1 MQMQSE
7 MLGALR
13 RTGGARTFLLTSPH
27 APSVVPM
34 FLMTEEK
41 TVFRSCFSTA
51 CSWYVCRVVSLR
63 VLLPNCM
70 PTGAMSEVF
79 SNTEPQDNPNL
90 EDTSLLWYAQVLL
103 WQASSAMSSSQ
114 TGPCWQQSAGV

>member
-1 MQMQSE
+1 MRLY
-7 MLGALR
+7 MLRVPR

-34 FLMTEEK
+34 FLMTLEN

-70 PTGAMSEVF
+70 STGAGVRDHGPHRIEHNPSLHNVVMLLY
-79 SNTEPQDNPNL
+79 TE
-90 EDTSLLWYAQVLL
+90 ELLYTTEVLL
-103 WQASSAMSSSQ
+103 EKASAQ
-114 TGPCWQQSAGV
+114 R